1 MAIFGPKPWVNPFG
15 KISIFRLFE
24 LLVFIAQKGVVSF
37 QNIVKDIFQPYIS
50 LTKNLEEMAIFGP
63 EPWVKTLKI
72 SFFLFFEI
80 LVYSLEK
87 RSFLLEYSK
96 KHFPG
101 LYCPPKKMEKWPFQD
116 SFVLEYSKRHFPGR
130 YCLKKKLE
138 KWPFLDQNYRLTPL
152 EKFQFFDFLNFLF
165 LQPRKA
171 LFRFRIT

>member
-1 MAIFGPKPWVNPFG
+1 MAIFGPKAWIDPFK

-37 QNIVKDIFQPYIS
+37 QNIVKDIFLPYIS

-63 EPWVKTLKI
+63 QTWVKKLKI

-101 LYCPPKKMEKWPFQD
+101 LYCSPPPPPKKKWKNGHFRTLSFQNIVKD
-116 SFVLEYSKRHFPGR
+116 IFMAA
-130 YCLKKKLE
+130 
-138 KWPFLDQNYRLTPL
+138 T
-152 EKFQFFDFLNFLF
+152 
-165 LQPRKA
+165 A
-171 LFRFRIT
+171 